1 MPRSLSPQ
9 LSTALGEPLRWHF
22 PDPTYH
28 PTSQLDC
35 KELRYPTSEGT
46 NRHLT
51 YPYLFVLRHVEGD
64 IYTLTTNGMQVI
76 ELEGKVFAV
85 VEGRAQEWVIRYR
98 ELQDAY
104 TIVKRLDEPGE
115 IGWIAPTDDKSPQI
129 SVGPLQQTPTAPP
142 GYLET
147 ELYRFKF
154 PSE

>member
-1 MPRSLSPQ
+1 MPNNIKADTEVVISSALNGAGGNPYVGISLILPTILPVNLISRSSGIRP
-9 LSTALGEPLRWHF
+9 PRFILR
-22 PDPTYH
+22 
-28 PTSQLDC
+28 
-35 KELRYPTSEGT
+35 R
-46 NRHLT
+46 
-51 YPYLFVLRHVEGD
+51 VEGD

-85 VEGRAQEWVIRYR
+85 VDGRTQEWVIRYR

-129 SVGPLQQTPTAPP
+129 TVGPLQQTPTAPP

-147 ELYRFKF
+147 ELYRFEF